1 AVRILETFMSRA
13 HTRIAG
19 FAECALDEGRMWADT
34 PRTPEEARTKMKRE
48 VLEEWDLRAIDAF
61 GRIEETEAELERLEY
76 AVEIALRLLDKTMGD
91 AGRKACQA
99 RVDVLGDLVCQ
110 TEERLEAE
118 RQEMDWCDAM
128 VAEMQA
134 DLGIDPM
141 EGFAGEGD
149 DQDSPF

>member
-1 AVRILETFMSRA
+1 MSRA
-13 HTRIAG
+13 HTRIVG

-34 PRTPEEARTKMKRE
+34 PRTPEEARVKMKRE

-76 AVEIALRLLDKTMGD
+76 ALEIALRLLAKMPDD
-91 AGRKACQA
+91 ASQETCQA
-99 RVDVLGDLVCQ
+99 RVDGLQALVTQ

-141 EGFAGEGD
+141 DGFGGVGD
-149 DQDSPF
+149 DQGLPF